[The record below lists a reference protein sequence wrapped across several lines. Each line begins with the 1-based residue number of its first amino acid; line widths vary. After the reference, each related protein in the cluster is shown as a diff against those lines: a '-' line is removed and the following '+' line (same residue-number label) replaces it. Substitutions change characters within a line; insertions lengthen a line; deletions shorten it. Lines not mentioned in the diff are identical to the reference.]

1 MVTAIQSQPQA
12 LDLSGLLA
20 LTELELVRPRL
31 DARGEPASAAAHQR
45 RAAGA
50 AHVVTLGQLPLLQGL
65 TALPALTAS
74 GAASCATLMRSSA
87 GWFAPSVEPGSVPH
101 QTRCTR

>member
-12 LDLSGLLA
+12 LDLSGLIA
-20 LTELELVRPRL
+20 LTELELVRPCL